1 MKVFV
6 AGSIEEHIE
15 EKYLKEA
22 KKYAEFL
29 ANKEYDLIFGAKN
42 SGILKIV
49 YETFRQKDRYI
60 KAITIDRYKDDL
72 KKVSADEEIV
82 SANVHKQYKRF
93 LEADLMLFM
102 PGGCGTLSEFS
113 FMLNAKRNNEV
124 RCPLYLVN
132 IDGYYDGIIRQIK
145 TLGSSKV
152 LLVSNRGSVMT
163 ETVELKGL
171 NIIAKLE
178 KIEIQ
183 L

>member
-145 TLGSSKV
+145 TMYTEKYLTTRN
-152 LLVSNRGSVMT
+152 LVVIINSID
-163 ETVELKGL
+163 ELEEDL
-171 NIIAKLE
+171 NKC
-178 KIEIQ
+178 
-183 L
+183 